1 MAGLLH
7 MLVLL
12 HVLHL
17 LLEFLRLLLDLV
29 LPVLVVLLVWPGLAR
44 LQGDVVVELGVVDSF
59 LDLGL
64 VGLSF
69 SLGLVKTVQLV
80 LGLVLILLILSLG
93 GHVEFMLHEF

>member
-1 MAGLLH
+1 

>member
-1 MAGLLH
+1 

-17 LLEFLRLLLDLV
+17 LLEFLRLPLDLV

-64 VGLSF
+64 VSLSF
-69 SLGLVKTVQLV
+69 SLGLVKAVQLV

>member
-1 MAGLLH
+1 

-29 LPVLVVLLVWPGLAR
+29 LPVLVMLLVWPGLAR